1 MNRYYI
7 SVAGWN
13 GAGVTAPCII
23 IGQEFEAETER
34 EAGEAAEKS
43 ADEQFPGYAPF
54 AVIRSFVM
62 KIMCRAVDLKEPEEV
77 MEPTIYA
84 CHPCRDGSYGVADFR
99 GFKFNDKEN
108 AE

>member
-34 EAGEAAEKS
+34 EAAEKS

-54 AVIRSFVM
+54 AVIRKV
-62 KIMCRAVDLKEPEEV
+62 V
-77 MEPTIYA
+77 
-84 CHPCRDGSYGVADFR
+84 
-99 GFKFNDKEN
+99 
-108 AE
+108 

>member
-1 MNRYYI
+1 MKMFDAVCKCRLC
-7 SVAGWN
+7 GE
-13 GAGVTAPCII
+13 
-23 IGQEFEAETER
+23 EFVE
-34 EAGEAAEKS
+34 S
-43 ADEQFPGYAPF
+43 N
-54 AVIRSFVM
+54 RSFVM
-62 KIMCRAVDLKEPEEV
+62 KIMCRVVDLKEPEEV

>member
-13 GAGVTAPCII
+13 GAGVTAPCIS
-23 IGQEFEAETER
+23 IGREFEAETER

-54 AVIRSFVM
+54 AVIRRSSLQSRPRAAIRSFW
-62 KIMCRAVDLKEPEEV
+62 
-77 MEPTIYA
+77 
-84 CHPCRDGSYGVADFR
+84 
-99 GFKFNDKEN
+99 
-108 AE
+108 